1 MKRLTN
7 IILTILLFIV
17 VLFISNTVEAT
28 SISASPSSPQVGQ
41 SVTITVTVPNVNTV
55 DLTATVSGAGT
66 SGTIRLVDG
75 SLTGEAKTFFK
86 SITVTP
92 TSAGTISVSV
102 SSSSNAVLNGA
113 YVDVGGSSNITVIEK
128 PVDTGSTSGGET
140 SSSSGSSSSNSGSSS
155 SSSSSTTSSSTNS
168 KPTTPETPKP
178 EVKKSNDSKLKSLAV
193 AEGTISPEFSS
204 DIKEY
209 TLSVPNEVIEVSIAG
224 TTNHSK
230 AIYSVNGNKELQVGD
245 NKVDVVVKAEDGTT
259 TTYTITV
266 NRARAEL
273 ALQTLTVTFIDE
285 NGVITELPLTPLFS
299 FDVYEYTMEKLS
311 HTIEKLNIEALAN
324 LEGATLKIEGNEGLK
339 EGENKIIITITMPAE
354 TSPETGEVIREE
366 EIKTYTITVE
376 KEAEPIVVP
385 PTFWEK
391 MKNWFA
397 GIGGWIGNNINKI
410 QTGTLMFCSVAMV
423 ALSIY
428 LIVDYKKYKEL
439 LIKVKQLTE
448 INTTNEPI
456 SELTTI
462 DENVNNVEN
471 TEIIQ
476 EENIETNEIKKKT
489 GRHF

>member
-17 VLFISNTVEAT
+17 LLFISNTVEAT
-28 SISASPSSPQVGQ
+28 SISASPSTPQVGQ
-41 SVTITVTVPNVNTV
+41 SVTITVSVPNVNTV

-75 SLTGEAKTFFK
+75 SLTGEARTFSK

-92 TSAGTISVSV
+92 TSAGTINVSV
-102 SSSSNAVLNGA
+102 SSSSNAVLNGQ
-113 YVDVGGSSNITVIEK
+113 YVGVGASNSITVIEV
-128 PVDTGSTSGGET
+128 PTNTGNPTGG
-140 SSSSGSSSSNSGSSS
+140 SSGSSGNTSSNSGSA
-155 SSSSSTTSSSTNS
+155 SSTNN
-168 KPTTPETPKP
+168 KPSTTTPKP
-178 EVKKSNDSKLKSLAV
+178 EEKKSNDSKLTSLSV
-193 AEGTISPEFSS
+193 AEGVIAPEFSAS
-204 DIKEY
+204 VKEY
-209 TLSVPNEVIEVSIAG
+209 TLSVPNEITAINVTAATS
-224 TTNHSK
+224 HSK
-230 AIYSVNGNKELQVGD
+230 AKYSVEGGIDLQVGD
-245 NKVDVVVKAEDGTT
+245 NVVKVIVKAEDGTT
-259 TTYTITV
+259 STYTITV

-273 ALQTLTVTFIDE
+273 ALQSLTVSFADE

-311 HTIEKLNIEALAN
+311 HTIKNLNIEALAN
-324 LEGATLKIEGNEGLK
+324 LEGAIVKIEGNEDLK

-391 MKNWFA
+391 VQNWFA
-397 GIGGWIGNNINKI
+397 GIGGWIGNNSSKI
-410 QTGTLMFCSVAMV
+410 QTGSLMFCSVAMF

-428 LIVDYKKYKEL
+428 LVIDYKKYKTL
-439 LIKVKQLTE
+439 VAKLKQLTGM
-448 INTTNEPI
+448 NSTNEPV

-462 DENVNNVEN
+462 DENNNDVES

-476 EENIETNEIKKKT
+476 EENIEMNETKKKT

>member
-17 VLFISNTVEAT
+17 LLFISNTVEAT
-28 SISASPSSPQVGQ
+28 SITASPSTPQVGQ
-41 SVTITVTVPNVNTV
+41 SVTITVSVPNVNTV

-75 SLTGEAKTFFK
+75 SLTGEAKTFYK

-92 TSAGTISVSV
+92 TSAGTINVSV
-102 SSSSNAVLNGA
+102 SSSSNAVLNGQ
-113 YVDVGGSSNITVIEK
+113 YVGVGASSSIAVVQPPANTGNPTAGSSGT
-128 PVDTGSTSGGET
+128 TGNT
-140 SSSSGSSSSNSGSSS
+140 SSNSGSSS
-155 SSSSSTTSSSTNS
+155 STNN
-168 KPTTPETPKP
+168 KPTTTTTKP
-178 EVKKSNDSKLKSLAV
+178 EEKKSNDSKLTSLSV
-193 AEGTISPEFSS
+193 SEGVISPEFNASV
-204 DIKEY
+204 KEY
-209 TLSVPNEVIEVSIAG
+209 TLSVPNEITAINVTAATS
-224 TTNHSK
+224 HSK
-230 AIYSVNGNKELQVGD
+230 AKYSIEGGTELQVGD
-245 NKVDVVVKAEDGTT
+245 NIVKVIVKAEDGTT

-273 ALQTLTVTFIDE
+273 ALQTLTITFTDE

-299 FDVYEYTMEKLS
+299 FDVYEYTMEKLT

-324 LEGATLKIEGNEGLK
+324 LEGATIKIEGNENLK

-354 TSPETGEVIREE
+354 TSPETGEVIKEE

-391 MKNWFA
+391 VKNWFA
-397 GIGGWIGNNINKI
+397 GIGGWIGNNSSKI
-410 QTGTLMFCSVAMV
+410 QTGSLMFCSVAMF

-428 LIVDYKKYKEL
+428 LVIDYKKYKTL
-439 LIKVKQLTE
+439 VAKLKQLTE
-448 INTTNEPI
+448 MNSTNEPV

-462 DENVNNVEN
+462 DENNNDVES

-476 EENIETNEIKKKT
+476 EENIEMNETKKKP